1 MIKGWFVGDF
11 SPTSLKTS
19 ACEVALK
26 RYKAGDYELKHFH
39 KVATEITVIVSGRVV
54 MCGKE
59 WDAGSIVV
67 LSPGDVTD
75 FQVLEDAHTVV
86 VKIPCVPNDK
96 YLV

>member
-1 MIKGWFVGDF
+1 
-11 SPTSLKTS
+11 
-19 ACEVALK
+19 
-26 RYKAGDYELKHFH
+26 
-39 KVATEITVIVSGRVV
+39 